1 MPTISTLTIDTQVKT
16 SGLQRGLNI
25 ASGAILAVGAI
36 ATKMALDYDDA
47 FTKIAAVSNAS
58 AADVEKWKGQVLD
71 LAGKTAQAPK
81 ELADALYFLASAGLK
96 ANQIM
101 PVLEA
106 SAKAS
111 AAGLGETADVAHL
124 TANVLNAYAG
134 SGLKAAKVT
143 DILVSAVKAGSA
155 DTDEFGTAIGRVL
168 PIASKAG
175 IGFDSV
181 AASLASLSNIGLDVN
196 EGVTA
201 MRGLFQALI
210 APTGA
215 AAQTMKTIGLSSQD
229 LLDSL
234 QKDGLIATLRLLDTA
249 VKQNTTGG
257 AEYMSMLRTIVPNV
271 RALTGMLG
279 LTTQQAE
286 GVDAI
291 FKQVRNSTGE
301 LDTAF
306 KTTAESA
313 GFKFRQALAE
323 LQVAAINIGNM
334 IIPVLVDIVGWIEKL
349 ADWFSKLPEPMQ
361 NFAKIALAVGAGLIL
376 LAKAVTIVE
385 GTVKALSV
393 VLSINP
399 YVLIIAATIA
409 LAIIIVKNWDTIKAF
424 LIRAWDAILD
434 AAKWAWDHLA
444 IFILGPMKLVI
455 DFLIDHWRGFAEFF
469 KAAWD
474 RISGIVKTAVGFIVA
489 DVKMIVDAIMDVVH
503 AVQTAISWLDKM
515 KGAASIAAGAPGLG
529 GGGVAQFVPKA
540 QHGGEVLRTGLAL
553 VHKGEVFSGVG
564 NEMGFGGLTVNIYGD
579 VTGEEV
585 VRKVRDGL
593 LKLKA
598 RNATTGL

>member
-1 MPTISTLTIDTQVKT
+1 M
-16 SGLQRGLNI
+16 
-25 ASGAILAVGAI
+25 ASGAILAVGAV

-323 LQVAAINIGNM
+323 LQVAAINIGNQ
-334 IIPVLVDIVGWIEKL
+334 IIPVLVSIVGWIEKL

-361 NFAKIALAVGAGLIL
+361 HFATTALAVGAGLIL
-376 LAKAVTIVE
+376 LAKAFTIVS
-385 GTVKALSV
+385 GAVKALSV

-409 LAIIIVKNWDTIKAF
+409 ITILIVKNWDTIKKF
-424 LIRAWDAILD
+424 LLQVWDSIVQ
-434 AAKWAWDHLA
+434 AAKFFWDHLA
-444 IFILGPMKLVI
+444 IFIIGPMKLVI
-455 DFLIDHWRGFAEFF
+455 DFLIDHWRGFRTAFLAIWEAIR
-469 KAAWD
+469 AA
-474 RISGIVKTAVGFIVA
+474 IGPIVSSIVNTIKGIVDVLMDIINAVKT
-489 DVKMIVDAIMDVVH
+489 
-503 AVQTAISWLDKM
+503 TISWLSKL
-515 KGAASIAAGAPGLG
+515 GSSQTSLVEGGPRRAGGL
-529 GGGVAQFVPKA
+529 PSA
-540 QHGGEVLRTGLAL
+540 QHGGEVLRTGMAL
-553 VHKGEVFSGVG
+553 VHEGEVFSGVN
-564 NEMGFGGLTVNIYGD
+564 NEMGFGGGLTVIINGD

-598 RNATTGL
+598 RNASTGL